1 MTRKSSFDASS
12 LAEVVGIEIVRY
24 AGNGLDTVEGIR
36 KAKPDVVN
44 LDIRVPG
51 GSGIGVLERLKED
64 PSVLERAGWLGGLF
78 DPRYSPGGGRMRAF
92 I

>member
-24 AGNGLDTVEGIR
+24 AGNGLGTVEGIR

-44 LDIRVPG
+44 LDIRIPG
-51 GSGIGVLERLKED
+51 GSGIDVRGRLKAD
-64 PSVLERAGWLGGLF
+64 P
-78 DPRYSPGGGRMRAF
+78 
-92 I
+92 